1 MYSFV
6 LDHWSISSV
15 VIRKEEREYVLYR
28 YFPEILNKAYPR
40 DPAAAMLHTNE
51 VGRQFFL
58 LWSWAG
64 VFTVRMYSTQ
74 STIKLYRYLVGVNP
88 PLALLD
94 NTLCACVVCTPLV
107 TREV

>member
-1 MYSFV
+1 MGREVYSFV

-28 YFPEILNKAYPR
+28 CFPETLNKAYPR
-40 DPAAAMLHTNE
+40 DPAAAMLRTNE

-58 LWSWAG
+58 LLWSRAE

-74 STIKLYRYLVGVNP
+74 STIKVLYPLLV
-88 PLALLD
+88 
-94 NTLCACVVCTPLV
+94 
-107 TREV
+107 